1 MSLCMLHT
9 RADVCSIHRAT
20 HSGVSDPYFLV
31 HAYHLAPALGKMAP
45 IDRGS
50 RGERG
55 GAALKTA
62 ARLTAATHCYWT
74 PVCGIRAP
82 THSPAPRRGAGSCV
96 GRCLFIEPVPSLR
109 RGWRPA
115 LAPHRSSGR
124 LAPPLGL
131 RRSVPSVRCGRDN
144 PTRLRRATRSPL
156 LLGPEQARVSA
167 WGLRPSVLG
176 TVGARLR
183 VGEVEADGAF
193 SSARCARL
201 GARTTSAKPLAS
213 GLPAPAAA
221 AAAAPPTLVLGTAA
235 PRSREGRPAP
245 PACPP
250 PSCSG
255 GARPAADAA
264 QRPCKPR
271 RRAFRA
277 QAVP

>member
-1 MSLCMLHT
+1 MKRGAKIRIEGAWTRVGAERDSKERSPHPERTLTSQKPDMLSTYVILYAAYTGRCMQHT
-9 RADVCSIHRAT
+9 SCN
-20 HSGVSDPYFLV
+20 
-31 HAYHLAPALGKMAP
+31 ALGRVGPLFSGTGVPLGSGAGKGGP
-45 IDRGS
+45 IRP
-50 RGERG
+50 RVEERTR

-156 LLGPEQARVSA
+156 LLGPEQARASA
-167 WGLRPSVLG
+167 
-176 TVGARLR
+176 
-183 VGEVEADGAF
+183 
-193 SSARCARL
+193 
-201 GARTTSAKPLAS
+201 
-213 GLPAPAAA
+213 
-221 AAAAPPTLVLGTAA
+221 
-235 PRSREGRPAP
+235 
-245 PACPP
+245 
-250 PSCSG
+250 
-255 GARPAADAA
+255 
-264 QRPCKPR
+264 
-271 RRAFRA
+271 
-277 QAVP
+277 

>member
-1 MSLCMLHT
+1 
-9 RADVCSIHRAT
+9 
-20 HSGVSDPYFLV
+20 
-31 HAYHLAPALGKMAP
+31 MAP
-45 IDRGS
+45 VDRGS
-50 RGERG
+50 RRERG

-74 PVCGIRAP
+74 RVCGIRAP

-96 GRCLFIEPVPSLR
+96 GRCLYIDPLPSLR

-115 LAPHRSSGR
+115 LAPHRSSVR

-131 RRSVPSVRCGRDN
+131 RRSVTSVRCGRDN

-213 GLPAPAAA
+213 GLPAPAGPRARSPLPPGRPGRGKPPSVTERPRPPA
-221 AAAAPPTLVLGTAA
+221 PRAPPL
-235 PRSREGRPAP
+235 EH
-245 PACPP
+245 
-250 PSCSG
+250 G
-255 GARPAADAA
+255 GARPAADTS
-264 QRPCKPR
+264 QRLCKPR
-271 RRAFRA
+271 RRTFRA
-277 QAVP
+277 PAVP

>member
-1 MSLCMLHT
+1 MYAAYTGRCMQHT
-9 RADVCSIHRAT
+9 SCN
-20 HSGVSDPYFLV
+20 
-31 HAYHLAPALGKMAP
+31 ALGCVGPLFSGTCVPLGPSTGKDGP
-45 IDRGS
+45 NRPRVEG
-50 RGERG
+50 RTG

-221 AAAAPPTLVLGTAA
+221 PPTLVLGTAA
-235 PRSREGRPAP
+235 PRSGEGRPAP
-245 PACPP
+245 PSSPP

-271 RRAFRA
+271 RRTFRA
-277 QAVP
+277 PAVP

>member
-1 MSLCMLHT
+1 MLSTYVILYAAYTGRCMQHT
-9 RADVCSIHRAT
+9 SCN
-20 HSGVSDPYFLV
+20 
-31 HAYHLAPALGKMAP
+31 ALGRVGPLFSGTGVPLGPSTEKGGP
-45 IDRGS
+45 IRP
-50 RGERG
+50 RAEERTR

-144 PTRLRRATRSPL
+144 LTRLRRATRSPL

-213 GLPAPAAA
+213 G
-221 AAAAPPTLVLGTAA
+221 PP
-235 PRSREGRPAP
+235 
-245 PACPP
+245 
-250 PSCSG
+250 
-255 GARPAADAA
+255 
-264 QRPCKPR
+264 
-271 RRAFRA
+271 
-277 QAVP
+277 

>member
-1 MSLCMLHT
+1 M
-9 RADVCSIHRAT
+9 VQ
-20 HSGVSDPYFLV
+20 
-31 HAYHLAPALGKMAP
+31 AYQNRTFHWNEG
-45 IDRGS
+45 RRSGS
-50 RGERG
+50 RGPSGGGGPGRGFKERSPYPG
-55 GAALKTA
+55 RTLTSQKPDMFSTYVILYAAYTGRCMQHTSCNALGRVGPLFSGTDVPLGSSAGKDGPIRPRVEGRTRGAALKTA

-96 GRCLFIEPVPSLR
+96 GRCLYLEPVPSLR

-156 LLGPEQARVSA
+156 LLGPEQARASA
-167 WGLRPSVLG
+167 WGLQPSVLG

-201 GARTTSAKPLAS
+201 GARTTSAKPLA
-213 GLPAPAAA
+213 
-221 AAAAPPTLVLGTAA
+221 
-235 PRSREGRPAP
+235 
-245 PACPP
+245 
-250 PSCSG
+250 
-255 GARPAADAA
+255 
-264 QRPCKPR
+264 
-271 RRAFRA
+271 
-277 QAVP
+277 

>member
-1 MSLCMLHT
+1 MQHT
-9 RADVCSIHRAT
+9 SCNAPGRVGPLF
-20 HSGVSDPYFLV
+20 SGTCVPLSPST
-31 HAYHLAPALGKMAP
+31 GKDGP
-45 IDRGS
+45 NRP
-50 RGERG
+50 RVEGERG

-82 THSPAPRRGAGSCV
+82 THSRPLRSRGRSCV
-96 GRCLFIEPVPSLR
+96 GRCLYIDPLPSLR

-115 LAPHRSSGR
+115 LAPHRSSDR

-131 RRSVPSVRCGRDN
+131 RRSVSSVRCGRDN
-144 PTRLRRATRSPL
+144 LTRLRRATRSPL

-213 GLPAPAAA
+213 GLPAPAAT
-221 AAAAPPTLVLGTAA
+221 PPTLVPGTTA
-235 PRSREGRPAP
+235 PRSGEGRPAT
-245 PACPP
+245 PASPP
-250 PSCSG
+250 PSYSG
-255 GARPAADAA
+255 WARPAADAA

-277 QAVP
+277 TAVP